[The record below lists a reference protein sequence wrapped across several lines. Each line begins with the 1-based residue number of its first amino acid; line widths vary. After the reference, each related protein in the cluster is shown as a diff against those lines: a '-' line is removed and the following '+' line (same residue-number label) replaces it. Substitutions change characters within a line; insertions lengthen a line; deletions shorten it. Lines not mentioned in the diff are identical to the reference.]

1 MYKIRYKNVMYSTGE
16 EYVIYDHFIWSF
28 PGDSA
33 VRNLPAN
40 ARDRFDPWVGK
51 LPWRRKW
58 HPSPGFLLGNPLD
71 SGAWQG
77 SVSGRQRVRHDCA
90 LVAYVE
96 YNLLCGVQSIKLLDR
111 YGVHP
116 RTMEYCKPTALQWFS
131 LATPACGM

>member
-1 MYKIRYKNVMYSTGE
+1 MYSTGE

-58 HPSPGFLLGNPLD
+58 QLIPVFLSAKSHGHRRLAIYSPWGLK
-71 SGAWQG
+71 
-77 SVSGRQRVRHDCA
+77 RVRHN
-90 LVAYVE
+90 LVTKQQMHGV
-96 YNLLCGVQSIKLLDR
+96 NLNTKGINS
-111 YGVHP
+111 
-116 RTMEYCKPTALQWFS
+116 
-131 LATPACGM
+131 